1 MRGRRLSPRLAAR
14 LRGVR
19 SSGDAGIS
27 LVEVMVT
34 VGIMG
39 VLMAIFT
46 AGILQ
51 VYRSVNVT
59 ESVAAA
65 QSQLNIM
72 FQRLDKEVRYAS
84 WVAEP
89 GLVRNRWYVE
99 YAYMEYDKTN
109 AQTGAQTGK
118 AQCGQLR
125 LDLGT
130 GVMQR
135 VQWTPGSPPA
145 EGRPGQTL
153 ASQIVTTGL
162 GSGTATPPF
171 ELQKAGS
178 FPYGGMNSSAVGAR
192 FAPDFQRLRLHM
204 TTRVS
209 SSPDAAPVE
218 TDITFTALNTSR
230 DTSADNV
237 CDEGRPQ

>member
-1 MRGRRLSPRLAAR
+1 MRGQRFSSRLAAR

-39 VLMAIFT
+39 ILMAIFT
-46 AGILQ
+46 TGILQ

-59 ESVAAA
+59 ESVATA

-72 FQRLDKEVRYAS
+72 FQRLDKEIRYAS

-99 YAYMEYDKTN
+99 FAGTSAENDATE
-109 AQTGAQTGK
+109 
-118 AQCGQLR
+118 CGQLR

-130 GVMQR
+130 GVMQLIR
-135 VQWTPGSPPA
+135 WTPGSPPA

-162 GSGTATPPF
+162 GTGTPTPPF
-171 ELQKAGS
+171 ELQEAGS
-178 FPYGGMNSSAVGAR
+178 FPYGGTGSSAVGAD
-192 FAPDFQRLRLHM
+192 FAPDYQRLRLHL

-209 SSPDAAPVE
+209 TSSDAAPVE

-230 DTSADNV
+230 ETKSDNV